1 MKTIGLIGGMSW
13 ESTLE
18 YYRII
23 NEAVKEKLG
32 GSHSA
37 KCLIYSFD
45 FAEIEKLQHI
55 GDWDRL
61 AALMIDAARRL
72 EKCGAELIII
82 CTNTMHKVAGQVQ
95 SNINI
100 PLIHIVDAV
109 GEKIVEKKIGTVG
122 LLGTRFTMEDPFY
135 KDRLEEKFKI
145 KVLIPNFEERKII
158 HEIIYGELVQGIL
171 RKSSKEKFK
180 EIIENLKE
188 KGIEGVILGC
198 TEIPLLIKQS
208 DIDIPV
214 FDTTRIHALKTV
226 ELALK
231 ESSL

>member
-1 MKTIGLIGGMSW
+1 
-13 ESTLE
+13 
-18 YYRII
+18 
-23 NEAVKEKLG
+23 
-32 GSHSA
+32 
-37 KCLIYSFD
+37 
-45 FAEIEKLQHI
+45 
-55 GDWDRL
+55 
-61 AALMIDAARRL
+61 
-72 EKCGAELIII
+72 
-82 CTNTMHKVAGQVQ
+82 
-95 SNINI
+95 
-100 PLIHIVDAV
+100 
-109 GEKIVEKKIGTVG
+109 
-122 LLGTRFTMEDPFY
+122 MEDPFY
-135 KDRLEEKFKI
+135 KERLEEKFKI

-158 HEIIYGELVQGIL
+158 HEIIYEELVQGIL

-214 FDTTRIHALKTV
+214 FDTTRIHALKAV

>member
-82 CTNTMHKVAGQVQ
+82 CTNTMHKLAGQVQ

-135 KDRLEEKFKI
+135 KERLEEKFKI

>member
-55 GDWDRL
+55 GDWNRL

-158 HEIIYGELVQGIL
+158 HEIIYEELVQGIL

-214 FDTTRIHALKTV
+214 FDTTRIHALKAV

>member
-135 KDRLEEKFKI
+135 KERLEEKFKI